1 MIQLIPE
8 QQQVSTV
15 SVCVCLIFFFVVSLE
30 TESFI
35 ITGLHEFVN
44 YSFVVT
50 IATSVGS
57 VPSSPVYAVTSQS
70 GIM

>member
-1 MIQLIPE
+1 M
-8 QQQVSTV
+8 
-15 SVCVCLIFFFVVSLE
+15 CLIFFFVVSLE

-35 ITGLHEFVN
+35 ITGLHEFIN

-57 VPSSPVYAVTSQS
+57 VPSSPVYVVTSQS